1 MPQGHQAALPCCV
14 TASTF
19 PHCTEGFF
27 WVILSCHLPERPGR
41 SHLEW
46 CSGHEKVVTVSP
58 RACQFL
64 EGSQLCS
71 LTVKGTAVEA
81 CSVTQ
86 AHLLVVLPSILCLT
100 PCVCPSWGGS
110 GGGSHAHWSLPEQ
123 SPGETAMCRSCAH
136 VLQVPWCFLAFQ
148 AFRCWD
154 HWLEVMLL
162 TKSSQLV
169 PYYIFVNLVCGRDP
183 TPQFYG
189 HNKCWAI

>member
-86 AHLLVVLPSILCLT
+86 AHLLVVLPSILCLAV
-100 PCVCPSWGGS
+100 PDSMCVPKLRRLGWRLACTLVTARAESRWNCNVQIVCTCAPSSLMLSCIS
-110 GGGSHAHWSLPEQ
+110 GIQVLGPLVGSHATDQEQ
-123 SPGETAMCRSCAH
+123 PTCAILYFCEFGLWKGPH
-136 VLQVPWCFLAFQ
+136 
-148 AFRCWD
+148 
-154 HWLEVMLL
+154 
-162 TKSSQLV
+162 SSIL
-169 PYYIFVNLVCGRDP
+169 
-183 TPQFYG
+183 
-189 HNKCWAI
+189 WAQ